1 MERKNYKE
9 YDDYYDEEE
18 GGLDLVDLIFAVIRR
33 WRLIV
38 LITIPI
44 LGAGIFFAATRPTLY
59 KAEVTMMLT
68 NPDAMTSTGSETLNV
83 DNNLILTY
91 TQLAKSKDIMRR
103 VIEKYDLNT
112 SPEGLASSVNISSVT
127 GTVFMKLSYTTGEEH
142 LAAPIVNEVAN
153 EFIYKIAQVV
163 RLRNISILE
172 AATQAYQLPKNQIV
186 IVVASLLLGLCCGC
200 GVAGIIELLYKKL
213 RKPSD
218 IKSIIGKDMLGMI
231 PEIEMDKFN
240 KKEEG
245 DESNE

>member
-18 GGLDLVDLIFAVIRR
+18 GGLDLVDLIFATIRR
-33 WRLIV
+33 WKVIV
-38 LITIPI
+38 LIAIPI
-44 LGAGIFFAATRPTLY
+44 IGAGVFFAATRPTLY
-59 KAEVTMMLT
+59 RSEVTMMLT
-68 NPDAMTSTGSETLNV
+68 NPDVMTSAGAETLNV
-83 DNNLILTY
+83 ENNLILTY
-91 TQLAKSKDIMRR
+91 TQLAKSKDIMKR

-112 SPEGLASSVNISSVT
+112 TPEGLASNVNISSVT

-172 AATQAYQLPKNQIV
+172 AATQAYRLPKNQMVIV
-186 IVVASLLLGLCCGC
+186 IASLLLGLCCGC

-231 PEIEMDKFN
+231 PEIEMDKFD

>member
-153 EFIYKIAQVV
+153 EF
-163 RLRNISILE
+163 L
-172 AATQAYQLPKNQIV
+172 
-186 IVVASLLLGLCCGC
+186 SL
-200 GVAGIIELLYKKL
+200 IHI
-213 RKPSD
+213 
-218 IKSIIGKDMLGMI
+218 
-231 PEIEMDKFN
+231 
-240 KKEEG
+240 
-245 DESNE
+245 